1 MMTERLLSMVAKTKQ
16 NKSRVFEV
24 SLKTYFETT
33 TSAEVCQL
41 IGEIRSTDDSNRRRQ
56 LKSQLP
62 FRCPHYFKFKDGH
75 RSQDSILA
83 EEFTWQT
90 CVDIDDERDVQTALS
105 RAYILNNNEG
115 EWQGKLLHAE
125 YSPSGK
131 LHLDIRIPV
140 GMTIEEAQIA
150 YCKALGVAY
159 DESCISPERM
169 IYISDWTSQ
178 LYTSDDWYARLS
190 DEEVAQRRK
199 AYQDRG
205 LTIDGRVCAG
215 LCAAGGKECADLC
228 AVGGKECAAGG
239 KECAASSPKLG
250 EARRG
255 LNERMSEAGTAASGM
270 SEAGMSEAVPAAAVP
285 SAVPALV
292 QTTPPIGTPPNL
304 GGERDY
310 PQDYMGIPYPYI
322 VEELADQLGGT
333 PEHGNRNSFIFTMAC
348 HLRHVCN
355 NDPQWIRS
363 VLPNYGEAQD
373 RVNATIESA
382 CRRNQSQIT
391 PLKVK
396 TALTLARKRVNL
408 ERGTDEASLMRQPM
422 MPERLPAPVRLIV
435 SKAPH
440 GYWPAI
446 ANTTFGAFAT
456 YTGGVKAEFWNNTAM
471 EMNQLHLLVAP
482 MSIGKSSIK
491 EPINHILQPI
501 IERDKQ
507 GRQREKEWAEETN
520 TKGANKEKPERPKD
534 ICVQVVD
541 SDMTNAAF
549 CQRMEDAERAGNKAL
564 FTRMD
569 EFEQLK
575 KLAGGSMSEVTEI
588 LRRDFDADVYGQ
600 ERVGTQSVK
609 TRTTMRHNMVI
620 STTPATA
627 KRFLGVNI
635 DNGTLSRFSMST
647 IVKEDVDHRPVFKR
661 YDEAFDKKLAVY
673 QARLEN
679 AKGLIVCP
687 QAKKLALAL
696 LDRGEERSLMMGNE
710 SYRQLSYRAVEIAF
724 RKSILLYIMN
734 GMKWTKEI
742 EDFVTWTFD
751 YDLWVKMCLLGEE
764 ISTKLEQDY
773 RIMRPGVACL
783 LEQLGDS
790 FARQEFEVLYKA
802 QCGSVTDFKK
812 ASGNLLSQWK
822 KRGWIEE
829 DKDQQIFYK
838 TEAYYQK
845 HAA

>member
-1 MMTERLLSMVAKTKQ
+1 MMTQRLLSMVAKTKQ

-215 LCAAGGKECADLC
+215 LCA
-228 AVGGKECAAGG
+228 VGGR
-239 KECAASSPKLG
+239 ECAASSPKLG

-255 LNERMSEAGTAASGM
+255 LNERMSEAA
-270 SEAGMSEAVPAAAVP
+270 EAVP

-408 ERGTDEASLMRQPM
+408 EKGTDEASLMRQPM

-507 GRQREKEWAEETN
+507 ARQREKEWAEETN

-661 YDEAFDKKLAVY
+661 YDEVFDKKLAVY

-742 EDFVTWTFD
+742 EDFVTWSFD

-802 QCGSVTDFKK
+802 QSGSVTDFKK

>member
-1 MMTERLLSMVAKTKQ
+1 MVTKTNQ
-16 NKSRVFEV
+16 NKSKVFEV
-24 SLKTYFETT
+24 SLDTYFETT
-33 TSAEVCQL
+33 GSSEVCQL
-41 IGEIRSTDDSNRRRQ
+41 IAEIRSTDDADKRRR

-62 FRCPHYFKFKDGH
+62 FRCPHYFSFKDGH
-75 RSQDSILA
+75 RSQDSILP

-90 CVDIDDERDVQTALS
+90 CVDIDDERDVERALS
-105 RAYILNNNEG
+105 RAYLLTNNEG

-125 YSPSGK
+125 HSPSGK

-140 GMTIEEAQIA
+140 GMTIEEAQMA

-178 LYTSDDWYARLS
+178 LYTSDEWYARLS
-190 DEEVAQRRK
+190 DEEIAQRQK
-199 AYQDRG
+199 AYTDRG
-205 LTIDGRVCAG
+205 LTIDGR
-215 LCAAGGKECADLC
+215 LI
-228 AVGGKECAAGG
+228 
-239 KECAASSPKLG
+239 SPPKLG
-250 EARRG
+250 GARGG
-255 LNERMSEAGTAASGM
+255 LNEGTSAADT
-270 SEAGMSEAVPAAAVP
+270 AI
-285 SAVPALV
+285 V

-304 GGERDY
+304 GGERSY
-310 PQDYMGIPYPYI
+310 PQDYMGIPYSYI

-333 PEHGNRNSFIFTMAC
+333 PEHGNRNPFIFTMAC

-355 NDPQWIRS
+355 DDPQWIRS
-363 VLPNYGEAQD
+363 ILPNYGEAQD

-382 CRRNQSQIT
+382 CRRNQSKTT
-391 PLKVK
+391 PQKVK
-396 TALTLARKRVNL
+396 NAIVLARKRVNI
-408 ERGTDEASLMRQPM
+408 EKGMDEASLMRQPV
-422 MPERLPAPVRLIV
+422 MPERLPAPIRLIT
-435 SKAPH
+435 SKAPR

-446 ANTTFGAFAT
+446 ANTAFAAFAT
-456 YTGGVKAEFWNNTAM
+456 YTGGVKTEFWNGTLM
-471 EMNQLHLLVAP
+471 EMNQLHLLAAP

-507 GRQREKEWAEETN
+507 ARLREKAWAEETN

-569 EFEQLK
+569 EIEQLK

-609 TRTTMRHNMVI
+609 SRTTMRHNIVI

-627 KRFLGVNI
+627 KKFLGMNI
-635 DNGTLSRFSMST
+635 DNGTLSRLSLST
-647 IVKEDVDHRPVFKR
+647 IVKEDVAHRPMFKR

-679 AKGLIVCP
+679 AKGIIVCP
-687 QAKKLALAL
+687 QAKKLAMDL
-696 LDRGEERSLMMGNE
+696 LDRAEERALMMGNE
-710 SYRQLSYRAVEIAF
+710 SYQQLSYRAVEIAF
-724 RKSILLYIMN
+724 RKSILLYIAN
-734 GMKWTKEI
+734 GMKWSKEI
-742 EDFVTWTFD
+742 EDFITWSFD
-751 YDLWVKMCLLGEE
+751 YDLWVKMCILGEE

-790 FARQEFEVLYKA
+790 FTRQEFDVLYKA
-802 QCGSVTDFKK
+802 QCGSTADFKK
-812 ASGNLLSQWK
+812 ASSNLLSQWR

-829 DKDQQIFYK
+829 DKNQHIFYK
-838 TEAYYQK
+838 TDAYYQK

>member
-1 MMTERLLSMVAKTKQ
+1 MVTKTNQ
-16 NKSRVFEV
+16 NKSKVFEV
-24 SLKTYFETT
+24 SLDTYFETT
-33 TSAEVCQL
+33 GSPEVCQL
-41 IGEIRSTDDSNRRRQ
+41 IAEIRSTDDADKRRR

-62 FRCPHYFKFKDGH
+62 FRCPHYFSFKDGH
-75 RSQDSILA
+75 RSQDSILP

-90 CVDIDDERDVQTALS
+90 CVDIDDERDVERALS
-105 RAYILNNNEG
+105 RAYLLNNNEG

-125 YSPSGK
+125 HSPSGK
-131 LHLDIRIPV
+131 LHLDIRIPL
-140 GMTIEEAQIA
+140 GMTIEEAQMA

-178 LYTSDDWYARLS
+178 LFTSDEWYARLPE
-190 DEEVAQRRK
+190 EEVAQRRK
-199 AYQDRG
+199 AYTDRG
-205 LTIDGRVCAG
+205 LTIDGR
-215 LCAAGGKECADLC
+215 LI
-228 AVGGKECAAGG
+228 
-239 KECAASSPKLG
+239 SPPKLG
-250 EARRG
+250 GARGG
-255 LNERMSEAGTAASGM
+255 LNEGTSAADT
-270 SEAGMSEAVPAAAVP
+270 AI
-285 SAVPALV
+285 V
-292 QTTPPIGTPPNL
+292 QTTPPIGTPPRSALPLGSAKNL
-304 GGERDY
+304 GGEQSY

-333 PEHGNRNSFIFTMAC
+333 PEHGNRNPFIFTMAC

-355 NDPQWIRS
+355 DDPQWIRS
-363 VLPNYGEAQD
+363 ILPNYGEAQD

-382 CRRNQSQIT
+382 CRRNQSKTT
-391 PLKVK
+391 PQKVK
-396 TALTLARKRVNL
+396 NAIVLARKRVNI
-408 ERGTDEASLMRQPM
+408 EKGMDDASLMRQPM
-422 MPERLPAPVRLIV
+422 MPERLPAPVRLIT
-435 SKAPH
+435 SKAPR

-446 ANTTFGAFAT
+446 ANTAFAAFAT
-456 YTGGVKAEFWNNTAM
+456 YTGGVKTEFWNGTLM
-471 EMNQLHLLVAP
+471 EMNQLHLLAAP

-507 GRQREKEWAEETN
+507 ARLREKAWAEETN

-569 EFEQLK
+569 EMEQLK
-575 KLAGGSMSEVTEI
+575 KLAGGSVSEVTEI

-600 ERVGTQSVK
+600 ERAGTQSVK
-609 TRTTMRHNMVI
+609 SRTTMRHNIVI

-627 KRFLGVNI
+627 KKFLGVNI
-635 DNGTLSRFSMST
+635 DNGTLSRLSLST
-647 IVKEDVDHRPVFKR
+647 IVKEDVEHRPMFKR

-679 AKGLIVCP
+679 AKGVIVCP
-687 QAKKLALAL
+687 QAKQLALTL
-696 LDRGEERSLMMGNE
+696 LDRAEERALMMGTE
-710 SYRQLSYRAVEIAF
+710 SYEQLSYRAVEIAF
-724 RKSILLYIMN
+724 RKSTLLYIMN
-734 GMKWTKEI
+734 GMKWSKEI
-742 EDFVTWTFD
+742 EDFITWSFD
-751 YDLWVKMCLLGEE
+751 YDLWVKMCILGEE

-790 FARQEFEVLYKA
+790 FTRQEFDVLYKA
-802 QCGSVTDFKK
+802 QCGSTADFKK
-812 ASGNLLSQWK
+812 SSGNLLSQWK

-838 TEAYYQK
+838 TDAYYQK